1 MSLRPQLVVYIRA
14 CIHVFGR
21 CLQMYQLPEDDDDIF
36 DEVNTS
42 KRLNTS
48 RYTLHALCFLLVISC
63 NALLF
68 YRSIGGTDNEH
79 SVSYA
84 NDNDYSVNMH
94 FNESWHDDSN
104 KRAPNYSQNLN
115 SAEKKPSRRH
125 SSTPMK
131 TPTKVRYSPGIVA

>member
-79 SVSYA
+79 SVSSTTMTIPLICTLTRVGTTTVI
-84 NDNDYSVNMH
+84 N
-94 FNESWHDDSN
+94 
-104 KRAPNYSQNLN
+104 APLTIH
-115 SAEKKPSRRH
+115 K
-125 SSTPMK
+125 
-131 TPTKVRYSPGIVA
+131 I